1 MSVIVTAATLGFLL
15 AFLGAE
21 KFITKRAR
29 RKIPLVIAVT
39 GSRGKSSVVRL
50 IASGLSASGQ
60 PILAK
65 TTGSRAS
72 LILPSG
78 DEEVLTRRGIPNIRE
93 QIALLNMCSRLHAYA
108 LIVEV
113 MSIKPENYATE
124 IGKILQPDIL
134 VLTNIRPDHVEA
146 IGETPDEAAASFTFG
161 IPPQCHVIC
170 PEDGVPNVFI
180 DLLAKRQN
188 RITLV
193 SPRAFEDEIKE
204 FIRTDYFEWDINLCL
219 ALAACQAAGVPS
231 QLAVKHMLKANPD
244 FGALKVWRIVAQSG
258 QWIAVNAFAA
268 NDPVS
273 TAMIYNQIR
282 QWDAVVRLPVIG
294 IMNVRAD
301 RGDRTTQWVRILKE
315 GATLKFDRLLIVG
328 DYPCAVARYLK
339 PVYKQNVQAV
349 NDRQPEKIM
358 DLILSLEPAGAVIF
372 GFCNIGGV
380 GVDIVSYWEEHGE
393 PICLPRVSSS
403 A

>member
-1 MSVIVTAATLGFLL
+1 MNIIISCGIIGVLLIYLWTEKLIVNRIRHT
-15 AFLGAE
+15 
-21 KFITKRAR
+21 
-29 RKIPLVIAVT
+29 IPLVIAIT

-108 LIVEV
+108 LVVEV

-146 IGETPDEAAASFTFG
+146 IGETPDEAAVSFTFSV
-161 IPPQCHVIC
+161 PPQCHVIC
-170 PEDGVPNVFI
+170 PENGVPNIFI

-188 RITLV
+188 KITLV

-219 ALAACQAAGVPS
+219 ALAACQTAGIPS

-258 QWIAVNAFAA
+258 QW
-268 NDPVS
+268 
-273 TAMIYNQIR
+273 
-282 QWDAVVRLPVIG
+282 
-294 IMNVRAD
+294 
-301 RGDRTTQWVRILKE
+301 
-315 GATLKFDRLLIVG
+315 
-328 DYPCAVARYLK
+328 
-339 PVYKQNVQAV
+339 
-349 NDRQPEKIM
+349 
-358 DLILSLEPAGAVIF
+358 LSLIH
-372 GFCNIGGV
+372 I
-380 GVDIVSYWEEHGE
+380 
-393 PICLPRVSSS
+393 
-403 A
+403 